1 MILIPPNKSER
12 VSFKARETA
21 KPPTPKAVI
30 SGVID
35 IPNDCKTNKNPSE
48 KIVALIKPL
57 KIPVDGREV
66 LFLDHYIKQS

>member
-35 IPNDCKTNKNPSE
+35 IPNDCKINKNPNE
-48 KIVALIKPL
+48 KRATHRENAEDFIKRHF
-57 KIPVDGREV
+57 G
-66 LFLDHYIKQS
+66 